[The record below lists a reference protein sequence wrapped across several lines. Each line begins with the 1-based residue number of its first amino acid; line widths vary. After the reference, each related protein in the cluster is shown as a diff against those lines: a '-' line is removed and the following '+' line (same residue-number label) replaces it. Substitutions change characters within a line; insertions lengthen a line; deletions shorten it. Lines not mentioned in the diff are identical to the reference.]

1 MLAPAVQNLC
11 LASPG
16 GSSPY
21 CALVVRPISYN
32 NTSPANYPTLAYS
45 LNQNVAGIHVEG
57 VDLEANYQADLS
69 EFSGLNGFL
78 NLRLLLTHQPTLKT
92 ESIKGATV
100 TNDAGAS
107 LGIPVDKLTFS
118 AGYNLDDVTFNV
130 QERFFSSVH
139 QFNDPTLVDSTPHV
153 PAYFQ
158 TDIDV
163 SYNFVA
169 ADTPITAFLNVSNL
183 FNAQGGIVNQP
194 VALPGLRYPTTPYAD
209 VVGRYFTIGV
219 RFKD

>member
-1 MLAPAVQNLC
+1 M
-11 LASPG
+11 AS
-16 GSSPY
+16 
-21 CALVVRPISYN
+21 
-32 NTSPANYPTLAYS
+32 
-45 LNQNVAGIHVEG
+45 IHVEG
-57 VDLEANYQADLS
+57 VDLEASYQADLA
-69 EFSGLNGFL
+69 EFSGINGIV

-92 ESIKGATV
+92 QSIQGATV

-107 LGIPVDKLTFS
+107 LGIPVDKL
-118 AGYNLDDVTFNV
+118 AVNVGYNLDDWTFNV
-130 QERFFSSVH
+130 QERFFSPVH
-139 QFNDPTLVDSTPHV
+139 QFNDPTIVDNTPHV

-169 ADTPITAFLNVSNL
+169 ADTPITGFLNISNL

-219 RFKD
+219 RFKN